1 MIKKIIT
8 NLILLSIL
16 LIIIFFISLAT
27 VGIET
32 SRFNKLISEKITK
45 AKNIDIKL
53 NTIKFKL
60 DPKELSL
67 FLETSEP
74 RINYKN
80 LEIPANYVKVY
91 IDFLSLLKTNLKIEK
106 IHF

>member
-53 NTIKFKL
+53 NTIKFK
-60 DPKELSL
+60 
-67 FLETSEP
+67 
-74 RINYKN
+74 
-80 LEIPANYVKVY
+80 
-91 IDFLSLLKTNLKIEK
+91 
-106 IHF
+106 